1 MPKFYYKVI
10 IPNTDIWYLTLV
22 ICHNIWLY
30 YKLNTFKNIC
40 IVIIQGAVLFTL
52 PPSFLFC
59 SELGKKFVR
68 PQHLIFKYHELLCMD
83 LWQVMAQLSKDL
95 IMKYQTDIMVVLKK
109 SFTAMSQVDLS
120 TELPFWSLMVYTA
133 SICYRKFPFSVNNPL
148 WGIIGYSST
157 SVSNQRDIDKL
168 CLFTHLVSF
177 LADQIESNR

>member
-22 ICHNIWLY
+22 IFYNIWLY

-52 PPSFLFC
+52 LPSFLFY
-59 SELGKKFVR
+59 SELGNKFVR

-109 SFTAMSQVDLS
+109 VLLHESGWFEYWT
-120 TELPFWSLMVYTA
+120 SLL
-133 SICYRKFPFSVNNPL
+133 KLN
-148 WGIIGYSST
+148 GIHCFHML
-157 SVSNQRDIDKL
+157 QE
-168 CLFTHLVSF
+168 VSF
-177 LADQIESNR
+177 